1 MAAGVGLN
9 QPATGPG
16 VGYGWTR
23 LAEVVAQALPAAEV
37 DALWAF
43 PNIRRD
49 GREWGTA
56 VLTRVDGASGERRRV
71 YTARYML
78 VLKGKERGQFEAEV
92 DEVGSA
98 PLDTLAELLQEV
110 HKRTDDE
117 HPPIALAPTDWFPDA
132 VHPAAEPAPAGPEA
146 AAGAAAGADA
156 AADSVHPDASDGA
169 AH

>member
-9 QPATGPG
+9 QPATAPG

-23 LAEVVAQALPAAEV
+23 LAEEVAKMLPPAEV
-37 DALWAF
+37 DGLWAF
-43 PNIRRD
+43 PNIRRE

-56 VLTRVDGASGERRRV
+56 VLTRVEGASGERRRV

-117 HPPIALAPTDWFPDA
+117 HPPLPLAPSDWFPGT
-132 VHPAAEPAPAGPEA
+132 AEAGSDSAGP
-146 AAGAAAGADA
+146 DA
-156 AADSVHPDASDGA
+156 TDGA
-169 AH
+169 PH